1 VVYLNAN
8 AIQKHFL
15 FLGFDP
21 TTNWNDPLHF
31 YGTESKKVESLDL
44 KGNKSLSDKLY
55 ITKNQIC
62 WAIKSEMAM
71 TLEDVLARRTR
82 CLFLD
87 AYETEKIAPKVAEIM
102 AIELKK
108 EKKWIIQELKNFN
121 LILKNYQL

>member
-1 VVYLNAN
+1 
-8 AIQKHFL
+8 
-15 FLGFDP
+15 
-21 TTNWNDPLHF
+21 
-31 YGTESKKVESLDL
+31 
-44 KGNKSLSDKLY
+44 
-55 ITKNQIC
+55 
-62 WAIKSEMAM
+62 M

>member
-1 VVYLNAN
+1 MAKV
-8 AIQKHFL
+8 L
-15 FLGFDP
+15 FF
-21 TTNWNDPLHF
+21 F
-31 YGTESKKVESLDL
+31 
-44 KGNKSLSDKLY
+44 
-55 ITKNQIC
+55 
-62 WAIKSEMAM
+62 EMAM
-71 TLEDVLARRTR
+71 TLEDILARRTR

>member
-1 VVYLNAN
+1 MY
-8 AIQKHFL
+8 I
-15 FLGFDP
+15 
-21 TTNWNDPLHF
+21 
-31 YGTESKKVESLDL
+31 
-44 KGNKSLSDKLY
+44 KGNKSLSDKLF

-87 AYETEKIAPKVAEIM
+87 AYETEKIATKVAEIM